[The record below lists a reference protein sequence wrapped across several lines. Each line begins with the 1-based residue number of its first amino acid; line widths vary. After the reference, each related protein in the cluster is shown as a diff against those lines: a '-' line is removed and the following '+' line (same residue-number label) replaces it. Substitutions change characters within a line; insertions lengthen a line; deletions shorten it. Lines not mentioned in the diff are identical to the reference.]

1 MNQTKIKEMEK
12 ITNIRGYELAGISM
26 LSSMVRYNGFPK
38 ELEDKTEFLEWGL
51 LRFGYAAI
59 AYKNGENGRKYY
71 FGYISGYDY
80 DEYGLP
86 IGRCSF
92 FTRHGYQ
99 FECTIG
105 EDCIIGYNNN
115 IRMPDLMIKK
125 FSGDLAEVDTSIE
138 TAVKKTR
145 VNPIPLA
152 NNGEVAKA
160 LESAMRDIEAGTT
173 KIIMRKTT
181 SAQELI
187 NPESKAL
194 ETVSLTS
201 PEDVTRI
208 QYLSRLHDDL
218 LKRVFNFYGHSLS
231 GVNKMAQV
239 NSDELKGYETYSMV
253 VPNIML
259 EARQTMLKK
268 CNEAFG
274 VNWSC
279 EFSEGWKHL
288 LKNELASP
296 EDKGE
301 QTESEVDDNVDAE

>member
-1 MNQTKIKEMEK
+1 MKQTKLKEFEK
-12 ITNIRGYELAGISM
+12 CTNIRSYELAGFSM
-26 LSSMVRYNGFPK
+26 LASMVQYNGLP
-38 ELEDKTEFLEWGL
+38 EEITDKIEFLEWGFI
-51 LRFGYAAI
+51 RFGYSAI
-59 AYKNGENGRKYY
+59 AKHDGKFYI
-71 FGYISGYDY
+71 GYVSGYEF

-86 IGRCSF
+86 TGRCSF

-105 EDCIIGYNNN
+105 KDCVIGYNNN
-115 IRMPDLMIKK
+115 IRTPDTMIRK
-125 FSGDLAEVDTSIE
+125 FARQLAEVDTSIE
-138 TAVKKTR
+138 SAVKKTR

-160 LESAMRDIEAGTT
+160 LENAMTDIEAGAT

-194 ETVSLTS
+194 ETISLTS

-218 LKRVFNFYGHSLS
+218 LKRIFNYYGHSLS

-239 NSDELKGYETYSMV
+239 NSEELKGYETYSK
-253 VPNIML
+253 IMPYICL
-259 EARQTMLKK
+259 EARKTFISK
-268 CNEAFG
+268 CNEVFG
-274 VNWSC
+274 TEWSC
-279 EFSEGWKHL
+279 EFSEAWKHL
-288 LKNELASP
+288 TSNAEIPQKDGVN
-296 EDKGE
+296 
-301 QTESEVDDNVDAE
+301 DDIE

>member
-1 MNQTKIKEMEK
+1 MKQTKIKEFEK
-12 ITNIRGYELAGISM
+12 CTNIRSYELAGFSM
-26 LSSMVRYNGFPK
+26 LASMVRYNGLPT
-38 ELEDKTEFLEWGL
+38 EIADKIEFLEWGFI
-51 LRFGYAAI
+51 RFGYSAI
-59 AYKNGENGRKYY
+59 AKHEGKYY
-71 FGYISGYDY
+71 IGYISGYEF

-105 EDCIIGYNNN
+105 EDCVIGYNNN
-115 IRMPDLMIKK
+115 IRTPDTMIRK
-125 FSGDLAEVDTSIE
+125 FARQLAEVDTSIE
-138 TAVKKTR
+138 SAVKKTR

-160 LESAMRDIEAGTT
+160 LENAMTDIEAGAT

-181 SAQELI
+181 SAQELV

-194 ETVSLTS
+194 ETISLTS

-218 LKRVFNFYGHSLS
+218 LKRIFNYYGHSLS

-239 NSDELKGYETYSMV
+239 NSEELKGYETYSK
-253 VPNIML
+253 IMPYICL
-259 EARQTMLKK
+259 ESRKTFISK
-268 CNEAFG
+268 CNEVFG
-274 VNWSC
+274 TDWSC
-279 EFSEGWKHL
+279 EFSEAWKHL
-288 LKNELASP
+288 TNNAELP
-296 EDKGE
+296 QKEG
-301 QTESEVDDNVDAE
+301 VNDDIE